1 MENNIPYGFEDPG
14 LKTKPSGK
22 ANSTDLKQKQFEER
36 FKGFPQTLQEAE
48 AALYKISLMEKSI
61 DHDSIL

>member
-1 MENNIPYGFEDPG
+1 MDDNIPYGFEDPG
-14 LKTKPSGK
+14 LKTIRQSK

-36 FKGFPQTLQEAE
+36 FKGFPQTPQEAE